1 MHARKKNYWRR
12 FFVIKW
18 TPPIF
23 LSCIHTRRENF
34 MTMYGYARVSRHDQ
48 NEARQINALVNF
60 GVNPDF
66 IFIDKCSGKDFNRP
80 QYQKMLDTL
89 QPNDTVVVQS
99 IDRFGR
105 NYYDNLNQVHTI
117 RNEKHADFVVIDS
130 PTIDTRNNLEPDGNL
145 MVDMSIMV
153 ASHQAER
160 EYNYIHQR
168 QAEGIAIAKQKG
180 IHCGHPYKTKPENF
194 DEVYQQWKD
203 KQISGRSAAQLLGVN
218 PSTFL
223 RWTKNM

>member
-1 MHARKKNYWRR
+1 
-12 FFVIKW
+12 
-18 TPPIF
+18 
-23 LSCIHTRRENF
+23 

-130 PTIDTRNNLEPDGNL
+130 PSIDTRKNLEPNSNFQL
-145 MVDMSIMV
+145 DMSIMI
-153 ASHQAER
+153 ASQQAEI

-168 QAEGIAIAKQKG
+168 QAEGIANAKANGIRCGRPDKIKPANFHDIYQK
-180 IHCGHPYKTKPENF
+180 
-194 DEVYQQWKD
+194 WKNEE
-203 KQISGRSAAQLLGVN
+203 ISARRAAKLLNISA
-218 PSTFL
+218 STFL
-223 RWTKNM
+223 RWAKDLERKCTLTYML

>member
-1 MHARKKNYWRR
+1 MNN
-12 FFVIKW
+12 I
-18 TPPIF
+18 
-23 LSCIHTRRENF
+23 
-34 MTMYGYARVSRHDQ
+34 YGYARVSRHDQ
-48 NEARQINALVNF
+48 NEARQITALKEF
-60 GVNPDF
+60 GVPEEN
-66 IFIDKCSGKDFNRP
+66 IFVDKSSGKNFDRP
-80 QYQKMLDTL
+80 AYNEMIKNLA
-89 QPNDTVVVQS
+89 PNDLVVVQS

-105 NYYDNLNQVHTI
+105 DYHENINQVHMI
-117 RNEKHADFVVIDS
+117 KNDKKANFVVIDS

-194 DEVYQQWKD
+194 DEVYQEWKD
-203 KQISGRSAAQLLGVN
+203 KKISGRSAAQLLGVN

-223 RWTKNM
+223 RWTKNMQ